1 MCVTEHKMD
10 TVVTVYPKFYKSL
23 LGQKI
28 LTFQVLNVKVFKL
41 SLYLT
46 KQLQKRTANRGR
58 QLRILKKKK
67 EDSV

>member
-28 LTFQVLNVKVFKL
+28 LTF
-41 SLYLT
+41 
-46 KQLQKRTANRGR
+46 
-58 QLRILKKKK
+58 
-67 EDSV
+67 